1 MLSSLFLYAT
11 MLNTAMLD
19 STMVDTVRGY
29 VAQHNFDAAERQVRE
44 YRTHAGVTP
53 ELAEAV
59 SWIARGQLEAKNYPR
74 ADAYADE
81 TRKLSEALLQKRKLD
96 AEPLLPIALGASIEV
111 HAQALA
117 AQGARS
123 EAVLFL
129 RDQAKLF
136 AGTSIVERVRKNL
149 NLLSLEGKPAPEL
162 DESEWLGAKP
172 PTLAS
177 LRGHPVLLFF
187 WAHWC
192 SDCRGEAP
200 LIADLERIYGP
211 KGLVV
216 IGPTKRF
223 GYAANGDDV
232 PPAVEKPYIDKIRLQ
247 FYAMLPHMAAPLSAA
262 NFQAYGA
269 STVPTIVLV
278 DSAGIVRLYHPGVMP
293 ESELAAR
300 IQLVL
305 KK

>member
-1 MLSSLFLYAT
+1 MLPALFLYA
-11 MLNTAMLD
+11 AMLD
-19 STMVDTVRGY
+19 TTVVDTVRSY
-29 VAQHNFDAAERQVRE
+29 LAQHNFDAAERQVRE
-44 YRTHAGVTP
+44 YRTHSGVTP

-59 SWIARGQLEAKNYPR
+59 SWIARGQLDAKNFPR
-74 ADAYADE
+74 ADAYAAE
-81 TRKLSEALLQKRKLD
+81 TRKLSETLLQKRKLD

-123 EAVLFL
+123 EAVAFL

-136 AGTSIVERVRKNL
+136 AGTSIVERIRKNL

-162 DESEWLGAKP
+162 DESEWLGSKP

-177 LRGHPVLLFF
+177 LRGHPVLLFV

-200 LIADLERIYGP
+200 LIADLQRIYSP
-211 KGLVV
+211 KGLAV
-216 IGPTKRF
+216 IGPTKLY
-223 GYAANGDDV
+223 GYAANGEDAA
-232 PPAVEKPYIDKIRLQ
+232 PAVEKPYIDKIRLQ
-247 FYAMLPHMAAPLSAA
+247 FYGMLPHMPAPLSAA

-293 ESELAAR
+293 EAELSAR
-300 IQLVL
+300 IQAVL
-305 KK
+305 RK

>member
-1 MLSSLFLYAT
+1 MLPALFLYAT
-11 MLNTAMLD
+11 MA
-19 STMVDTVRGY
+19 DTVRSY
-29 VAQHNFDAAERQVRE
+29 LAQHNFDAAERQVRE
-44 YRTHAGVTP
+44 YRTHSGVTP

-59 SWIARGQLEAKNYPR
+59 SWIARGQLDAKNYPR
-74 ADAYADE
+74 ADAYAAE
-81 TRKLSEALLQKRKLD
+81 TRKLSDALLQKRKLD
-96 AEPLLPIALGASIEV
+96 AEPLLPIALGASMEV
-111 HAQALA
+111 HAQSLA

-123 EAVLFL
+123 EAVAFL

-136 AGTSIVERVRKNL
+136 AGTSIVERIRKNL

-162 DESEWLGAKP
+162 DAAEWLGSKP
-172 PTLAS
+172 PALAS
-177 LRGHPVLLFF
+177 LRGHAVLLFF

-200 LIADLERIYGP
+200 LIADLQRIYGP

-216 IGPTKRF
+216 IGPTKLF
-223 GYAANGDDV
+223 GYAANGEDAA
-232 PPAVEKPYIDKIRLQ
+232 PAVEKPYIDRVRLQ
-247 FYAMLPHMAAPLSAA
+247 FYGMLPHMPAPLSAA

-293 ESELAAR
+293 EPELAAR
-300 IQLVL
+300 IQAVL
-305 KK
+305 RK

>member
-1 MLSSLFLYAT
+1 MLPALFLYA
-11 MLNTAMLD
+11 AMLD
-19 STMVDTVRGY
+19 TTVVDTVRSY
-29 VAQHNFDAAERQVRE
+29 LAQHNFDAAERQVRE
-44 YRTHAGVTP
+44 YRTHSGVTP

-59 SWIARGQLEAKNYPR
+59 SWIARGQLDAKNFPR
-74 ADAYADE
+74 AEVYASE
-81 TRKLSEALLQKRKLD
+81 TRKLSETLLQKRKLD

-123 EAVLFL
+123 EAVAFL

-136 AGTSIVERVRKNL
+136 AGTSIVERIRKNL

-162 DESEWLGAKP
+162 DESEWLGSKP

-177 LRGHPVLLFF
+177 LRGRPVLLFF

-192 SDCRGEAP
+192 SDCKGEAP
-200 LIADLERIYGP
+200 LIADLQRIYGP
-211 KGLVV
+211 KGLAV
-216 IGPTKRF
+216 IGPTKF
-223 GYAANGDDV
+223 YGYAASGEDAA
-232 PPAVEKPYIDKIRLQ
+232 PAVEKPYIDRVRLQ
-247 FYAMLPHMAAPLSAA
+247 FYGMLPHMPAPLSAA

-278 DSAGIVRLYHPGVMP
+278 DPAGIVRLYHPGVMP
-293 ESELAAR
+293 EAELSAR
-300 IQLVL
+300 IQAVL
-305 KK
+305 RK

>member
-1 MLSSLFLYAT
+1 MLPALFLYA
-11 MLNTAMLD
+11 AMLD
-19 STMVDTVRGY
+19 TTVVDTVRSY
-29 VAQHNFDAAERQVRE
+29 LAQHNFDAAERQVRD

-59 SWIARGQLEAKNYPR
+59 SWIARGQLDAKNYPR
-74 ADAYADE
+74 ADAYAVE
-81 TRKLSEALLQKRKLD
+81 TRKLSESLLQKRKLD

-123 EAVLFL
+123 EAVAFL
-129 RDQAKLF
+129 RDQSKLF
-136 AGTSIVERVRKNL
+136 AGTSIVERISKNL

-162 DESEWLGAKP
+162 DEGEWLGSKP
-172 PTLAS
+172 QSLAS

-200 LIADLERIYGP
+200 LIADLQRVYSP

-216 IGPTKRF
+216 IGPTKLF
-223 GYAANGDDV
+223 GYAVNGEDAT
-232 PPAVEKPYIDKIRLQ
+232 PAVEKPYIDKIRLQ
-247 FYAMLPHMAAPLSAA
+247 FYGMLPKMAAPLSAA

-300 IQLVL
+300 IQAVL
-305 KK
+305 RK